1 MRKIVI
7 VLTATMG
14 AFYGEA
20 SSLSSWS
27 SYDASIEALY
37 ADTQSESV
45 RLPPGQGVY
54 ELSVDAVPFVA
65 SAFPE
70 ITSGATAEMIMG
82 VSAWRICVYETDT
95 PSRIF
100 VTEVNGVRVHT
111 KTVASYDAQ
120 AWSKAVYGNPP
131 SWMTGTEL
139 TAWYSDRRRDRMR
152 FRMTL
157 VPTESYSTY
166 LQNLATAS
174 SGSGTGSGL
183 PSKPADPNNIAF
195 AQLSPNVQSSGLGFQ
210 MYAPKDMTVN
220 IFGKKKLDDLEWKF
234 LGSIEA
240 SSMFTPASFGVAGE
254 SYFLRAER
262 GDVDSDGDGI
272 PDGLELY
279 HFHTNPYKWDSGNS
293 GVSDGAKL
301 YNLGL
306 AVNSRD
312 TDADGYDDDEEI
324 AAGMNPKVQNVGSG
338 NTIRYY
344 YDEDDRLLGV
354 YMGSN
359 AGGLT
364 STLSPA
370 GNTKMVLKRSSK

>member
-7 VLTATMG
+7 VLTVIMG
-14 AFYGEA
+14 VLSGEA
-20 SSLSSWS
+20 SGLSSWS
-27 SYDASIEALY
+27 AYDASIEALY
-37 ADTQSESV
+37 AERQSECV
-45 RLPPGQGVY
+45 HLPPGAGVY

-70 ITSGATAEMIMG
+70 ITRAATAEAIMG
-82 VSAWRICVYETDT
+82 VSAWRVCVYETNT
-95 PSRIF
+95 PSRVF

-111 KTVASYDAQ
+111 KAVASYDAQ
-120 AWSKAVYGNPP
+120 TWSKAVYGNPP
-131 SWMTGTEL
+131 SWMTGAEL

-183 PSKPADPNNIAF
+183 PSKPANPNNIAF

-210 MYAPKDMTVN
+210 MYVPKDMTVN

-240 SSMFTPASFGVAGE
+240 SSMFTPASFGVSGE

-272 PDGLELY
+272 PDGLEIY

-293 GVSDGAKL
+293 GVSDGAKI
-301 YNLGL
+301 YQLGL
-306 AVNSRD
+306 SPDVRD
-312 TDADGYDDDEEI
+312 TDVDGYDDDEELRV
-324 AAGMNPKVQNVGSG
+324 GSNPKVKDVGSS

-344 YDEDDRLLGV
+344 YDDDDRLLGT
-354 YMGSN
+354 YMGSS
-359 AGGLT
+359 AGGLS

-370 GNTKMVLKRSSK
+370 GNATRILKRSAK